1 MTDKQKETVL
11 VLARLYANGHI
22 GDGEY
27 TTLMEYVVDSNNIT
41 AMPYTPPSIGVPYEP
56 VTPLYDGTSKISYST
71 NAKEEE

>member
-27 TTLMEYVVDSNNIT
+27 TTLLEYVVDSNNIT
-41 AMPYTPPSIGVPYEP
+41 HIPYTPPSIGVPYEP
-56 VTPLYDGTSKISYST
+56 LNPMYGGTSKVSYST
-71 NAKEEE
+71 NTKEE